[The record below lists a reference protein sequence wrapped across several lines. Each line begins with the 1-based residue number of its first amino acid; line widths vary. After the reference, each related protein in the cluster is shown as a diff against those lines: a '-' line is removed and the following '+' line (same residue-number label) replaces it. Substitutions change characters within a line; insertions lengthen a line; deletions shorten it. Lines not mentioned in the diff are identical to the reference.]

1 MCGFVVSVS
10 EDQVNLNKK
19 VGQDTLLRGVDLYVS
34 EIHSFDDTYLNF
46 EFSHLYI
53 TSPKVNQPLQNMTYV
68 LVLNGEIYNYQELAK
83 RLNIDASKVNDV
95 SVFFQHIERYGLL
108 ATVKL
113 TNGMYSGLLFNKVT
127 GHCEIFTDHVGKKP
141 LTVWNSHV
149 GWHVGTGI
157 DTNYIDANTTEMK
170 VLSPGISTFDIKTGV
185 ISKKYFHQ
193 PIINNEISI
202 SDAIKDA
209 ISLRVPNNQSF
220 AVALSGG
227 LDSSII
233 AYILETML
241 CKRAHYYVV
250 GECYPA
256 AVLELLDHLSI
267 CHSRVFLV
275 KLPSENELLKLIT
288 DTCRI
293 TKSYNPSVI
302 SNGLASLLLC
312 KAVHQNGIRV
322 MLSGEGADEF
332 FCGYQGMYNGRND
345 PERMR
350 ENLVQDLHFTELR
363 RLDLISASFSV
374 EARCPFLDRRV
385 TQVAMEQDV
394 KNLCD
399 ISLNIGKTILRD
411 AYRYLLPDSIINAP
425 KEPFDIT
432 SGLQKLVIDILHK
445 KSLSERSALK
455 GIFEQILEDIS
466 IINHPYFSHY
476 PAFDKMIDLRELK
489 YSQAVVSLS

>member
-1 MCGFVVSVS
+1 MCGFVVSIS
-10 EDQVNLNKK
+10 EDQVNVNKK

-34 EIHSFDDTYLNF
+34 EVHSFDDRYLNF
-46 EFSHLYI
+46 EFSHLFI
-53 TSPKVNQPLQNMTYV
+53 TSPKVNQPLQNMRYV
-68 LVLNGEIYNYQELAK
+68 LVLNGEIYNYQELAG
-83 RLNIDASKVNDV
+83 RLNIDSTKVNDV
-95 SVFFQHIERYGLL
+95 SAFFQHIERYGLL
-108 ATVKL
+108 ATVNL

-141 LTVWNSHV
+141 LTVWNSQL

-157 DTNYIDANTTEMK
+157 DTNYIDENTTELK
-170 VLSPGISTFDIKTGV
+170 VLSPGISSFDIKTGV
-185 ISKKYFHQ
+185 VTEKYIHQ
-193 PIINNEISI
+193 PLIKSEVTL

-209 ISLRVPNNQSF
+209 ISLRIPKDLPF

-233 AYILETML
+233 AYILETMH

-256 AVLELLDHLSI
+256 SVLELLDHLKI

-275 KLPSENELLKLIT
+275 KPPSENELFKLIT

-312 KAVHQNGIRV
+312 KAVHQKGIRV

-345 PERMR
+345 PTKMR
-350 ENLVQDLHFTELR
+350 ARLIEDLHFTELR
-363 RLDLISASFSV
+363 RLDLISARFSV

-385 TQVAMEQDV
+385 TQIAMEHSV

-432 SGLQKLVIDILHK
+432 SGLQKRVIDVLQK
-445 KSLSERSALK
+445 KSLSERAALK
-455 GIFEQILEDIS
+455 VIFEQILEGTS

-476 PAFDKMIDLRELK
+476 PAFDKMIDRREFK
-489 YSQAVVSLS
+489 YSQAEVSKS